1 MPSVDIILGLWY
13 SKIVR
18 RGVQWLIFSVFHRL
32 HCKRLLGKELR
43 FADRVTHLPNRENRM
58 KKRNVV
64 ILLVYLGHLIF
75 ALTMWIFDI
84 YLDGWYWP
92 RNGLVLILTYAMSL
106 PFVTGILSLLDFGT
120 SFLPS
125 MRCDTVWRCLFGSLG
140 MLMFFLYADAFWWH
154 PLTEFHT
161 HVGVVLT
168 LAIWVCW
175 IVRFVS
181 DRRKNCNQTVAEG
194 AIQ

>member
-1 MPSVDIILGLWY
+1 MVAVDILFGLWY
-13 SKIVR
+13 SETIR
-18 RGVQWLIFSVFHRL
+18 RGVQWLIFSFFHRL

-43 FADRVTHLPNRENRM
+43 SADRVTHLSDRENRM
-58 KKRNVV
+58 KKRNIV
-64 ILLVYLGHLIF
+64 ILLGYSVHLIF
-75 ALTMWIFDI
+75 ALTMWIADI
-84 YLDGWYWP
+84 YMDGWYWP
-92 RNGLVLILTYAMSL
+92 RNGLVLILVYAMSL

-125 MRCDTVWRCLFGSLG
+125 MRYGTVWRCLFGSFG
-140 MLMFFLYADAFWWH
+140 MLTLLLYADAFWWH

-194 AIQ
+194 EIQ

>member
-1 MPSVDIILGLWY
+1 
-13 SKIVR
+13 
-18 RGVQWLIFSVFHRL
+18 
-32 HCKRLLGKELR
+32 
-43 FADRVTHLPNRENRM
+43 M